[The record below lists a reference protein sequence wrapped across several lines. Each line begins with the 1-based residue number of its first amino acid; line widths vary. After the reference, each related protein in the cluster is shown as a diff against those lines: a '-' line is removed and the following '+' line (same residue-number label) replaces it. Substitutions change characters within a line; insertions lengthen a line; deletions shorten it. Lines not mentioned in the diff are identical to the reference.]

1 MISDNSILGV
11 IWEWMSLHI
20 LEASPYCLSSWPC
33 PWSLWGLCSAQD
45 MINFGYIPYIL
56 EKNVCPAVRGYSVV
70 CLLIGCH
77 FNSHF
82 QTVYS
87 LTELLLFLS
96 ITGWG
101 RWTTSHYNYNYNLAN
116 FSLYICHLLPYVFWS
131 ISFIKI
137 KVIVFPWWSDHPPLS
152 LLQSLSFMSACLW
165 CLCLKGTSFL
175 WVSFTGHR
183 FFHLFHFDF
192 CIFIIKVCH
201 KQYIVSFLKKIQSD
215 NLYLLIG
222 TFSTFTYNY
231 WYFGL

>member
-1 MISDNSILGV
+1 MNVSSYFGSLTLLSVILTLPLKFVRSVFCSGYDKL
-11 IWEWMSLHI
+11 WLHSLYTWK
-20 LEASPYCLSSWPC
+20 ECVSCSS
-33 PWSLWGLCSAQD
+33 
-45 MINFGYIPYIL
+45 
-56 EKNVCPAVRGYSVV
+56 GYSVV

-101 RWTTSHYNYNYNLAN
+101 RWTTSHYNYNLAN

-183 FFHLFHFDF
+183 IFHLFHFDF

-201 KQYIVSFLKKIQSD
+201 KQYIVSFFKKIQSD